1 MLKRKFLATLIIGVI
16 AVPSLILTAFATQ
29 HEFSSPE
36 RANVL
41 STRASFVTCSCYTST
56 SSNIREHTGDFYNSC
71 SHDNALLGVYSC
83 TATNNAKTTLGR
95 CEYAGYKDAYVYER
109 NASGET
115 KTSYKSAQNSDMPS
129 TAQVNPANSF
139 VPVCVRHEV
148 STPTANQS
156 STCRLH
162 SRNYQ

>member
-36 RANVL
+36 RANAL
-41 STRASFVTCSCYTST
+41 STRASFVTCSCYTTT
-56 SSNIREHTGDFYNSC
+56 SSNIR
-71 SHDNALLGVYSC
+71 
-83 TATNNAKTTLGR
+83 
-95 CEYAGYKDAYVYER
+95 
-109 NASGET
+109 GET